1 MAINAD
7 VLHIRE
13 IFNAANDVRVPPF
26 QRSYA
31 WGDEETGILV
41 KDLLDAFRN
50 TVTYFLGAIVVI
62 RPRGKGPSDVVDG
75 QQRLTTLTIM
85 LAVLRD
91 LSKSS
96 DEQAMLHAL
105 IGHES
110 GMGAFLGGGQK
121 WRVTLNTLDT
131 PFFRM
136 NIQARGATN
145 DQDRIRASGR
155 DTKSESQARLAKAV
169 NLIYDELS
177 DMSDEERTRF
187 SQWLLDEVS
196 IVRVRVSE
204 YSVAYKV
211 FQSLN
216 QRGKPLSDHDIL
228 KSALFERAGFTPQE
242 AIEQSVKWNTFTNR
256 LSDKGFGDML
266 KQVRAIYDRNQA
278 GELVDGLLQSIMQR
292 MPVSTFINEKLPRF
306 VDAYDAVVNGN
317 TQGIQLSEEALK
329 RICYLRWIHHESW
342 RAPAILFLVDNP
354 LIDTDPETPDRFFW
368 ALERLAYMLQYSI
381 KDREFRQKRYRKVL
395 DAMERP
401 GALFE
406 PDSPLDLFP
415 NERAEFIERLRGRF
429 PNFKQRRALLI
440 RFSGAVPGGIPLDP
454 STDCTVE
461 HILPRTPPKGSDWY
475 EEWSRAKDRDELTE
489 CIGNFTL
496 LTHSENQEAD
506 RKLFGEKL
514 GIYFR
519 NGEPSYALSN
529 DLKGRERWTPEDVRV
544 RRDQL
549 IKYLIQDWSL

>member
-1 MAINAD
+1 MAINAEVLRIRD
-7 VLHIRE
+7 V
-13 IFNAANDVRVPPF
+13 FSAANDIRVPPF
-26 QRSYA
+26 QRSFA
-31 WGDEETGILV
+31 WGDEETGILI

-50 TVTYFLGAIVVI
+50 TVIYFLGATVVI
-62 RPRGKGPSDVVDG
+62 RPRGRGPSDVVDG
-75 QQRLTTLTIM
+75 QQRLTTLTII

-91 LSKSS
+91 LSKLS
-96 DEQAMLHAL
+96 DEQALLHAL

-110 GMGAFLGGGQK
+110 GMSAMFGGGQK

-136 NIQARGATN
+136 HVQARGATN
-145 DQDRIRASGR
+145 DQDRIREAAR
-155 DTKSESQARLAKAV
+155 DSKSESQQRLARAV

-177 DMSDEERTRF
+177 DMSDEERSRF
-187 SQWLLDEVS
+187 AQWLLDEVT

-204 YSVAYKV
+204 YSTAYKV

-228 KSALFERAGFTPQE
+228 KSALFERAGFTPDE
-242 AIEQSVKWNTFTNR
+242 AIEQSVRWNTFTNR

-266 KQVRAIYDRNQA
+266 KQVRAIYDRNQV

-292 MPVSTFINEKLPRF
+292 MPVGAFINEKLPRF

-317 TQGIQLSEEALK
+317 TQGIKLGPEALK
-329 RICYLRWIHHESW
+329 RICFLRSIHHESW

-354 LIDTDPETPDRFFW
+354 LDDNDPETPDRFFW

-381 KDREFRQKRYRKVL
+381 KDREFRQRRYRKVL
-395 DAMERP
+395 DAMERA
-401 GALFE
+401 GELFE
-406 PDSPLDLFP
+406 PESPLDLSA
-415 NERAEFIERLRGRF
+415 NERSEFIERLRGRF
-429 PNFKQRRALLI
+429 PNFKQRRALLM
-440 RFSGAVPGGIPLDP
+440 RFSASVPGGIPLDP
-454 STDCTVE
+454 SADATVE

-475 EEWSRAKDRDELTE
+475 DEWSKAKDRDELTE

-496 LTHSENQEAD
+496 LTHAENQEAD
-506 RKLFGEKL
+506 RKSFGEKL

-519 NGEPSYALSN
+519 NGAPSYALSI
-529 DLKGRERWTPEDVRV
+529 DLKEREHWTPEDVRV
-544 RRDQL
+544 RRDKL
-549 IKYLIQDWSL
+549 ISHLVQDWSL